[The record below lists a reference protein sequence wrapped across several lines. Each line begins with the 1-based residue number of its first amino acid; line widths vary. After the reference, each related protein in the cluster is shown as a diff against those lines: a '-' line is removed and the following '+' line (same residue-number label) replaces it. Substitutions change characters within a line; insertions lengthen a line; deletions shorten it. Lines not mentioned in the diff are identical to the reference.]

1 MLDLL
6 DWLLDLK
13 QELRLVHFKSILA
26 HLSNFTET
34 QKKLICEDISKG
46 NCCITGYKCY
56 QVTFQHTKINQILPR
71 IYHSILPLNFDG
83 ATKLY
88 FMHYSH
94 VVIISFI
101 TGFYKSAYSTYSF
114 GKTRSSFDYVLVL
127 FRFFVFLYLW
137 FLVFSLSILYFE
149 CNVIS
154 KDFRTIA

>member
-1 MLDLL
+1 MLELL

-13 QELRLVHFKSILA
+13 QELRLVHFKSILE
-26 HLSNFTET
+26 HLPNFTET
-34 QKKLICEDISKG
+34 QKKLTCEG
-46 NCCITGYKCY
+46 NFCITGYKCY
-56 QVTFQHTKINQILPR
+56 QLTFQHTKINQILPW
-71 IYHSILPLNFDG
+71 IYHSILPLNFGG

-127 FRFFVFLYLW
+127 FWFFVFLYLW

-154 KDFRTIA
+154 KDFITIA